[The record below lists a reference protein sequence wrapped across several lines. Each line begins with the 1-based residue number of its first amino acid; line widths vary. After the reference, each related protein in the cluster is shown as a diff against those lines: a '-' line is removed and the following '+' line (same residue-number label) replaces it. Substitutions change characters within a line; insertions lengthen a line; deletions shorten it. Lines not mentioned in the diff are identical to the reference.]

1 MSFLS
6 QIFDPVGRLEQ
17 SIAREVGPPALRRI
31 EATIGRRPLM
41 PLIGVGLAATGLTLI
56 VAHTISAGT
65 HADNFGGGPGEVL
78 NAVQFRPWFR
88 IALIA
93 SVGLLLSGI
102 ITLLLAVTVRIW
114 WLSYTNQTLLPT
126 AVDALRAREG
136 KQPLFL
142 SDEVD
147 RSP

>member
-6 QIFDPVGRLEQ
+6 QIFDPVGRLER
-17 SIAREVGPPALRRI
+17 SIAHEVGPAALRHI
-31 EATIGRRPLM
+31 EATIAHRPRT

-56 VAHTISAGT
+56 VALTISAGA

-88 IALIA
+88 ITLIA

-126 AVDALRAREG
+126 AVDALRVREG

-147 RSP
+147 RSS